1 MKKFIPLL
9 LLLLSGAANAD
20 QYYRARTITGVAVGV
35 YAGQS
40 ILLFSVSGDTGGM
53 TACAATKRF
62 AISSNSP
69 AYKDIVAI
77 VLAAYHSKESNIDVN
92 AIPTCSM
99 FPNAQDVQGV
109 KSGNMPF

>member
-1 MKKFIPLL
+1 MKKYIPLV
-9 LLLLSGAANAD
+9 LLLLSGFANAD
-20 QYYRARTITGVAVGV
+20 QYYRARTITGVGVGV
-35 YAGQS
+35 FNGQS
-40 ILLFSVSGDTGGM
+40 ILFFSVSGDTSAM
-53 TACAATKRF
+53 TGCAVTKRF

-92 AIPTCSM
+92 TLPTCNM
-99 FPNAQDVQGV
+99 FPNAQDVHGV